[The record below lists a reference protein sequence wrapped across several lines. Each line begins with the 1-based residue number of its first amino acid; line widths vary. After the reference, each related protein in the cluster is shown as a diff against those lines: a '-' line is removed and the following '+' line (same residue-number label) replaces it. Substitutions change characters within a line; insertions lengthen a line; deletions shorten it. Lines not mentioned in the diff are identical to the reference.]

1 MVNTV
6 ISFARPVLRKARLAE
21 EWVRSGVAWS
31 PLSPGYIADPYPI
44 YRKLRERDP
53 VHWSIPTNQ
62 FLVSRY
68 DDIDRILRDDVNFSK
83 DFTKGDA
90 RKRASFS
97 RSKVARNMLTMD
109 PPDHTRLRRLVNKAF
124 TPRAVAQMEDYVRS
138 TAHRLLDS
146 VGDAN
151 EFDLM
156 PVLAGPLPTIV
167 IARMIGVPEKDMDRF
182 KVWSD
187 RYVRVLEPMLTGRE
201 MDHIMEAERHFFE
214 YFATIIEQ
222 RRKEP
227 RDDLVTRLVEAENAG
242 DKLTSDE
249 TKGML
254 RLLLV
259 AGNVTTTDLIGNGLR
274 ALLQHSDQMET
285 LRARPDLGGAAIE
298 ELLRY
303 DAPVQLDG
311 RFTATD
317 VEIGGRMVKA
327 DRRIACLLGSAN
339 RDPERFDR
347 PDDLDIT
354 RSGQSNMSLG
364 RGIHYCLGAPL
375 ARLEG
380 RIALE
385 VLLERYTDI
394 RFGARPPTYRSSIV
408 LRGLEHLDIRVQRH
422 RRTPRAATRSAALAI

>member
-227 RDDLVTRLVEAENAG
+227 RDDLLTRLVEAEDAG

-285 LRARPDLGGAAIE
+285 LRARPHLGGAAIE

-364 RGIHYCLGAPL
+364 RGIHYCLSMGIESGTLSGIENGTLWTGPCGGSVATGA
-375 ARLEG
+375 
-380 RIALE
+380 
-385 VLLERYTDI
+385 
-394 RFGARPPTYRSSIV
+394 GAGP
-408 LRGLEHLDIRVQRH
+408 EW
-422 RRTPRAATRSAALAI
+422 